1 MQYKEGQFT
10 CTDSNPLFY
19 RKWVPQESLQA
30 VLIIVH
36 GFSDH
41 SGRYQPIVDSLIPR
55 GIAVYSFDQR
65 GHGRSPGQRGHIN
78 SFSEF
83 RDDLLAFTQ
92 LVAGQEPDTPLFL
105 MGQSM
110 GGLIVLDFG
119 LHHPQEVN
127 GIIALSPHLSD
138 PPISPILITLSRALS
153 NVWPTFS
160 MNAGMDNRGLS
171 RDPNAVQAFLDDP
184 LCHGKGTPRL
194 ATELS
199 KAVAETNANAAGFQP
214 PLLITHGTAD
224 RMTDPD
230 ASHRFYEKVTSTNKT
245 FIAYDGG
252 YHEGHNDI
260 HRERVIID
268 IAQWLEEQ
276 IRVITQQP
284 ENRE

>member
-10 CTDSNPLFY
+10 CTDGNQLYY
-19 RKWVPQESLQA
+19 RKWAPQETLHA
-30 VLIIVH
+30 LLIIVH

-41 SGRYQPIVDSLIPR
+41 SGRYQPIVDNLVPR

-83 RDDLLAFTQ
+83 RDDLLTFTH

-138 PPISPILITLSRALS
+138 PPISPILVTLSRALS

-160 MNAGMDNRGLS
+160 LNAGMDNSALS
-171 RDPNAVQAFLDDP
+171 RDPDTVQAFLDDP

-199 KAVAETNANAAGFQP
+199 KAVVDTNANAAGFQP

-245 FIAYDGG
+245 FIAYEGG

-276 IRVITQQP
+276 IRVIAQQP